1 MATDATVRDASS
13 RLLNLEDIRVEPPTF
28 GGRMRDAMAY
38 LRDMAGELWKSK
50 LASCGAFIVLVMVVV
65 AIFADVLDRHDPF
78 DMADAA
84 LAPVSW
90 DHWFGTDPYGRDI
103 WSRVVHGARRAMV
116 ISASAVILG
125 ILLGVPLGAVSGYYG
140 STTLRV
146 AGRQVRV
153 PLDNIIMRLVDA
165 WLANSRYSVLL
176 AGRGHLWRQR
186 LVLIMALGVAQV
198 PLLARLVRGSVLAE
212 KAKEYVE
219 ASHVIG
225 DSDLNIT
232 FRQIL
237 PNCLSPIIVQAS
249 VSVGFLIIVEAAL
262 AFLGLGAQ
270 PPTPAWGADL
280 NEAKNF
286 METYPLL
293 TIFPGL
299 ALSLT
304 VLGFNLFGDGLRD
317 ILDPRQ
323 VEQ

>member
-1 MATDATVRDASS
+1 M
-13 RLLNLEDIRVEPPTF
+13 
-28 GGRMRDAMAY
+28 
-38 LRDMAGELWKSK
+38 
-50 LASCGAFIVLVMVVV
+50 VLV

-78 DMADAA
+78 DMAETA

-116 ISASAVILG
+116 ISTSAVVLG
-125 ILLGVPLGAVSGYYG
+125 ILLGVPLGTVSGYYG
-140 STTLRV
+140 TATVRF

-153 PLDNIIMRLVDA
+153 PFDNIIMRLVDA
-165 WLANSRYSVLL
+165 WLAIPGILFFLL
-176 AGRGHLWRQR
+176 VVAIFGSGD

-219 ASHVIG
+219 ASHIIG
-225 DSDLNIT
+225 DSNLNIA

-293 TIFPGL
+293 TIFPGI